1 MNEVILS
8 VKDVVKRFGGLVA
21 LNRVSFDMI
30 KGEILGLIGPNG
42 SGKTTLFNV
51 ITGYYKPDEGKV
63 FFENEEITNKPP
75 YEIANKGIGRT
86 FQIVKPFLRLTV
98 LENVV
103 ASALL
108 KYTKEDAISQ
118 SIEILKLVK
127 LYDKRFVESSS
138 LNLVEKR
145 KLELARA
152 LALKPKLLLLDEV
165 LAGLNPTEIDEMLI
179 LLRKI
184 NKMGISILMVEHVMR
199 AVMNISDRIIV
210 LHNGIKIAEGSPI
223 EVANTKKVIDVYL
236 GEEII

>member
-1 MNEVILS
+1 
-8 VKDVVKRFGGLVA
+8 
-21 LNRVSFDMI
+21 
-30 KGEILGLIGPNG
+30 
-42 SGKTTLFNV
+42 
-51 ITGYYKPDEGKV
+51 
-63 FFENEEITNKPP
+63 
-75 YEIANKGIGRT
+75 
-86 FQIVKPFLRLTV
+86 
-98 LENVV
+98 VV

>member
-236 GEEII
+236 GEEIV

>member
-8 VKDVVKRFGGLVA
+8 VKDVVKCFGGLVA